1 MVEVPK
7 VVKVEELLQVVVVA
21 NLAEIKTQDK
31 VRADWAIKNVNPIL
45 KKFLAK
51 KSPHHLIA
59 L

>member
-1 MVEVPK
+1 M
-7 VVKVEELLQVVVVA
+7 A

-31 VRADWAIKNVNPIL
+31 VRADWAIKNVNLIL

-51 KSPHHLIA
+51 KSPDHLIA

>member
-1 MVEVPK
+1 VVEVPK

-31 VRADWAIKNVNPIL
+31 VRADWAIKNVNLIL

-51 KSPHHLIA
+51 KSHDHLIA